1 MSTEPFRRRY
11 AYDDAGRLVAVEDD
25 AGWRIEYEHDP
36 SGNRIRRTVT
46 RDDAGVVEGTD
57 PAEPA

>member
-11 AYDDAGRLVAVEDD
+11 AYDAAGQLVAVEDD

-36 SGNRIRRTVT
+36 SGNRVRHTVT
-46 RDDAGVVEGTD
+46 REDAGDAGTT
-57 PAEPA
+57 EPG

>member
-11 AYDDAGRLVAVEDD
+11 TYDAAGQLVAVEDD

-36 SGNRIRRTVT
+36 SGNRVRRAVT
-46 RDDAGVVEGTD
+46 GTGTGDAGDAG
-57 PAEPA
+57 PSEPA